1 MAVPARVSS
10 SDDRAIQ
17 ALRMGGQ
24 GSSAEQ
30 GSVACWPQLAKR
42 AAMPP
47 AGSRVAPPRGP
58 HRASSSPSPLV
69 VGVGGGCRFQAA
81 QPTPAGNP
89 GHVLGFRLELP
100 LAVVRSFEE

>member
-24 GSSAEQ
+24 DSSPQQ

-42 AAMPP
+42 AAVSQ
-47 AGSRVAPPRGP
+47 AVSTVALSRGP

-69 VGVGGGCRFQAA
+69 VGVGSGCRFQAA
-81 QPTPAGNP
+81 QPTPAAQSC
-89 GHVLGFRLELP
+89 HVLVFRLELP
-100 LAVVRSFEE
+100 LIV